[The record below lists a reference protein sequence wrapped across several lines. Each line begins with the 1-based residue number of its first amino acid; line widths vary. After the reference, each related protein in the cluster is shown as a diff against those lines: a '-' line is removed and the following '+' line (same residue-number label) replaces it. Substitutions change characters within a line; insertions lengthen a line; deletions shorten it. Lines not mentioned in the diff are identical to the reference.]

1 MCESIKTFLF
11 LASLVLFFT
20 VFHSFKSTDL
30 QVDNTNLIAVAVV
43 QRHGDRAPSISYPL
57 DENFNTNF
65 WHMGFGQLTKKGIKR
80 MYGLG
85 QWYRQRYKNFLSETY
100 SKDEIYIHSSN
111 IDRCLMSITTL
122 LAGLYPPKGYQLW
135 NEQLEWQPIPVHTE
149 SIYVDQIIT
158 ENREC
163 KKFDQLSAEYQQTEI
178 LPLEKNYTELL
189 ELISRK
195 TGWSTTTF
203 AEVATLYNEVL
214 STYKS
219 FNPSVLP
226 DWLSELDMN
235 AMEYISVLLYGGSIG
250 GTQDIIRLRIGCL
263 YHYLFQY
270 FDSFSDLS
278 LTRRPKFLLIGA
290 HDLTVL
296 PLLKSMDAFTKL
308 VKFGEAI
315 IWELRQQTDGSL
327 FINVFYRKQD
337 DLQQLDI
344 LECGF
349 NCNYSEYRRT
359 FEKFS
364 LDPMDWEIECNS

>member
-11 LASLVLFFT
+11 LASLVLYFT
-20 VFHSFKSTDL
+20 VFLSFKSTDL
-30 QVDNTNLIAVAVV
+30 QVDNTNLVAVAV
-43 QRHGDRAPSISYPL
+43 
-57 DENFNTNF
+57 
-65 WHMGFGQLTKKGIKR
+65 KGIKR

-163 KKFDQLSAEYQQTEI
+163 KKFDQLSAEYQLTEI

-195 TGWSTTTF
+195 TGWASTTF

-270 FDSFSDLS
+270 FDSFFDSS
-278 LTRRPKFLLIGA
+278 LTRRPKFLLISA

-296 PLLKSMDAFTKL
+296 PLLKSMAAFKKL

-315 IWELRQQTDGSL
+315 IWELRQQTDGSF
-327 FINVFYRKQD
+327 FINVFHRKQD

-344 LECGF
+344 LEYGF
-349 NCNYSEYRRT
+349 NCNYSEYRKT
-359 FEKFS
+359 FKKFC
-364 LDPMDWEIECNS
+364 LDPKDWEIECNS

>member
-163 KKFDQLSAEYQQTEI
+163 K
-178 LPLEKNYTELL
+178 
-189 ELISRK
+189 K